1 MAGRMAQRQL
11 LRLDVKMGPN
21 QLGPSEA
28 RQFQVH
34 GTCHHNHLVL
44 VPQQPPLLARLHL
57 DSCTV
62 NYWHCGK
69 IVGLA

>member
-1 MAGRMAQRQL
+1 MAGRVAQRQL
-11 LRLDVKMGPN
+11 LKLEVKMGPN
-21 QLGPSEA
+21 QLDPSGA

-34 GTCHHNHLVL
+34 GTRHHNHLVL
-44 VPQQPPLLARLHL
+44 VPQQPPLMARLHL
-57 DSCTV
+57 ESRTV